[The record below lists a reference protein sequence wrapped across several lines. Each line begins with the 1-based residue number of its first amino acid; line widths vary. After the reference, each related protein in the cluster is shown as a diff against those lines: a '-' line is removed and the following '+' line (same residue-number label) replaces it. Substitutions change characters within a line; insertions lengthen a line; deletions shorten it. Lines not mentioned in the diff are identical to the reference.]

1 MIGDRCDLFLQSLR
15 RARQGFG
22 RRFSLTDFT
31 AGIGIQCKTVN
42 HRQQRDNADD
52 HKRQL
57 EIDQWDALCGLR
69 RQHFRQSQCQ
79 RTDGNTQPAA
89 HLLRHIKQRIG
100 AVHLRLWHFG
110 KRQRVER
117 GELHGAR
124 QSTDE
129 QQPQNQPGRR
139 LRRQQRAGVALIGAN
154 GAGKSTLLMS
164 IFGQPRIS
172 GGQILFRGEDIS
184 QRSTHYVASSGI
196 AQAPEGRRIFPDMS
210 VEENLLMGTIT
221 VGNRYVD
228 EDLLRMF
235 ELFPRLKERRNQRAM
250 TMSGGEQQMLA
261 IARALMSRPK
271 LLLLDEPSL
280 GLAPII
286 VKQIF
291 SILRELTQDGM
302 TLFLVEQNANH
313 ALKLSDRG
321 YVMVNGQIR
330 LTGSGAELLSNQEVR
345 KAYLGGA

>member
-1 MIGDRCDLFLQSLR
+1 MSEAMLEFREVDVFYGPIQALRQVSLQ
-15 RARQGFG
+15 
-22 RRFSLTDFT
+22 
-31 AGIGIQCKTVN
+31 VN
-42 HRQQRDNADD
+42 
-52 HKRQL
+52 
-57 EIDQWDALCGLR
+57 
-69 RQHFRQSQCQ
+69 S
-79 RTDGNTQPAA
+79 
-89 HLLRHIKQRIG
+89 
-100 AVHLRLWHFG
+100 
-110 KRQRVER
+110 
-117 GELHGAR
+117 GE
-124 QSTDE
+124 T
-129 QQPQNQPGRR
+129 
-139 LRRQQRAGVALIGAN
+139 VALIGAN

-164 IFGQPRIS
+164 IFGQPRIA

-184 QRSTHYVASSGI
+184 RRSTHFVASSGI

-221 VGNRYVD
+221 VGNRYLE
-228 EDLLRMF
+228 EDLPRMF

-280 GLAPII
+280 GLAPI
-286 VKQIF
+286 VVRQIF
-291 SILRELTQDGM
+291 GVLRELTRSGM

-330 LTGSGAELLSNQEVR
+330 LTGSGEELLNDPQVR
-345 KAYLGGA
+345 KAYLGGG